1 MQSVNFE
8 YIKQLSGFE
17 GLYNCCYEVECFAA
31 KNPDISGCS
40 ILGNKDSDGNW
51 NFLSGID
58 YVAYAPDL
66 KQGLPVTEQLRVFS
80 RDEYITMWKSLELIR
95 YKVSSELSRKLKK
108 IYGQSYTVTAAQ
120 YGDIASVQSFENS
133 GKKKRAVNEYFVAFP
148 LLIRDGI
155 NKILQ

>member
-66 KQGLPVTEQLRVFS
+66 KQGLPVTEQLRVLPYAAGGEPG
-80 RDEYITMWKSLELIR
+80 RGEIPMIPIR
-95 YKVSSELSRKLKK
+95 NRVPDDFLSYAWGSRK
-108 IYGQSYTVTAAQ
+108 
-120 YGDIASVQSFENS
+120 N
-133 GKKKRAVNEYFVAFP
+133 
-148 LLIRDGI
+148 
-155 NKILQ
+155 